1 MAKNEI
7 ATKKEL
13 TMSVKVA
20 EQLRDN
26 ISERMA
32 SVGKAYMSII
42 TDFARLYDGKGFKAL
57 GYKNI
62 DECATMEWGMSH
74 GTTVGLRKVWQLV
87 GVKTT
92 DSKYIIPEKYQ
103 EWNYTQLLCIAQNKE
118 DFEKANIK
126 PFEVFTPNM
135 KVKDMVS
142 ALQLALDEKVKAE
155 AEAIEAEATEA
166 EATEAEAEAEV
177 EAEAE
182 AEAEAETNN
191 LYDYIKNLTSELKYV
206 KEVASEKGAKVEKIV
221 LIDGAI
227 ANINTFSDYLKKS
240 KLDLSI

>member
-7 ATKKEL
+7 STKKEL

-26 ISERMA
+26 ISDRMA

-62 DECATMEWGMSH
+62 DECAAMEWGMSH

-103 EWNYTQLLCIAQNKE
+103 EWNYTQLLCIANNKE
-118 DFEKANIK
+118 DFEKGNIK
-126 PFEVFTPNM
+126 PFEVFNPSM
-135 KVKDMVS
+135 KVKDMVN

-166 EATEAEAEAEV
+166 EATEAEAEAI
-177 EAEAE
+177 EATPIE
-182 AEAEAETNN
+182 
-191 LYDYIKNLTSELKYV
+191 YIKNMLLDCNELREMLSAKGVKPEKMALLDAIEANLKELKKY
-206 KEVASEKGAKVEKIV
+206 AK
-221 LIDGAI
+221 
-227 ANINTFSDYLKKS
+227 
-240 KLDLSI
+240 